1 MRRLWFWIP
10 LFLAFAAAIGFN
22 LTLTPETPVVPARVR
37 PATSSPAV
45 AADAAPSR
53 EAPSALA
60 AELNAPDGTIERDLL
75 VVDSVLE
82 AFRTNFP
89 GVGNPVGENNEI
101 TAVLTGRNR
110 FGLELIPRGHPAIN
124 DRGEL
129 VDRWGTPLFFHQLSG
144 DVMEIRSAG
153 PDKAMHTEDD
163 AVLAEGG

>member
-60 AELNAPDGTIERDLL
+60 ADLNAPDGTIER
-75 VVDSVLE
+75 E
-82 AFRTNFP
+82 ARQHQQD
-89 GVGNPVGENNEI
+89 
-101 TAVLTGRNR
+101 R
-110 FGLELIPRGHPAIN
+110 RGQQ
-124 DRGEL
+124 
-129 VDRWGTPLFFHQLSG
+129 PL
-144 DVMEIRSAG
+144 
-153 PDKAMHTEDD
+153 
-163 AVLAEGG
+163 